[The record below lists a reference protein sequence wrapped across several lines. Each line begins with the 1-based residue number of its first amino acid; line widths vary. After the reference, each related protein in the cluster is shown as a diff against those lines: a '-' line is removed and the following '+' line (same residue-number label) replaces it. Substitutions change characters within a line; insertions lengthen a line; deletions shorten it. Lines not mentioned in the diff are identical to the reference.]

1 MSFIDL
7 VSHVAGNFE
16 YEADRDIKRRSG
28 GRIID
33 ELGYIRE
40 LQKSLAKMEVDRK
53 LILKENWSARE
64 GKVFCYE
71 PVDSETRYISLKAM
85 EKTLTPLQF
94 KKHIARFVT
103 TTPYK
108 KMFFS
113 RIDKG
118 DS

>member
-7 VSHVAGNFE
+7 VSHVAGNFV
-16 YEADRDIKRRSG
+16 YEAERDIKRRSVV
-28 GRIID
+28 RIID

-40 LQKSLAKMEVDRK
+40 LKKTLNQMEKDRVV
-53 LILKENWSARE
+53 ILKENWSARE

-71 PVDSETRYISLKAM
+71 PVNGETRTVSLKAM
-85 EKTLTPLQF
+85 EEKLTPLQF
-94 KKHIARFVT
+94 KKHVARFVT
-103 TTPYK
+103 TTPYI

-113 RIDKG
+113 RIEKD

>member
-16 YEADRDIKRRSG
+16 YEADRDINRRSVS
-28 GRIID
+28 RIVD

-40 LQKSLAKMEVDRK
+40 LQKSLNKMEKDRK
-53 LILKENWSARE
+53 ERLKDNCTIRE
-64 GKVFCYE
+64 GKIFCYE
-71 PVDSETRYISLKAM
+71 PVDSETRTIQLSHLETMLTNKQFDKYIKPYI
-85 EKTLTPLQF
+85 K
-94 KKHIARFVT
+94 
-103 TTPYK
+103 TTPYT

-118 DS
+118 DG